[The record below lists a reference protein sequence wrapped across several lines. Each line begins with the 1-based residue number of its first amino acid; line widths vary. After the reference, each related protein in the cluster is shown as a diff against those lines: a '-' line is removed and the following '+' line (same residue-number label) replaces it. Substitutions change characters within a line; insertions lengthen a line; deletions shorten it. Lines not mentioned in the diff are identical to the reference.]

1 MTNPQGKIKLRG
13 SAITNV
19 GRVRNHNEDSIHLW
33 TGDGLVLA
41 IVADGMGGAAA
52 GEEASRIA
60 VETIMAYLD
69 VDASAPQVTNIDEDQ
84 MSSAVKEA
92 NVSIMNQAVAH
103 PRQRGMG
110 TTLTMAFVN
119 GRRAHFAHVGDS
131 RAYRV
136 NRDGE
141 IEQITSDHS
150 FVQALLDAGHITAD
164 QAETH
169 PMGNVL
175 YRALGQTS
183 DLDVDTYYTDLAVGD
198 HLVLCSDGLTR
209 HVRPPEIAS
218 TVSHHTTPNL
228 ISQQLINL
236 ANERGG
242 EDNISVI
249 VIVVEERDVTYED
262 EDETVAMPPQADA
275 DTQPETPTPKPP
287 PADQTPGND
296 GQWEARAS
304 VAEFAHPPG
313 DPRESSEE
321 PPASGAPIHDLPE
334 TGPYNPDWPEGHD
347 PLDTR

>member
-1 MTNPQGKIKLRG
+1 MTNPHGKIKLRG

-19 GRVRNHNEDSIHLW
+19 GRVRNHNEDNIHLW
-33 TGDGLVLA
+33 TGEDLLLA

-60 VETIMAYLD
+60 VETIMAYLKMNEPSTQ
-69 VDASAPQVTNIDEDQ
+69 ALEIDEDQ

-92 NVSIMNQAVAH
+92 NVSIMNQAVEH

-119 GRRAHFAHVGDS
+119 NQQATFAHVGDS

-136 NRDGE
+136 NQHGE

-183 DLDVDTYYTDLAVGD
+183 DLEVDTYYADLAIGD
-198 HLVLCSDGLTR
+198 RLVLCSDGLTR

-218 TVSHHTTPNL
+218 TVSQHTNPNL
-228 ISQQLINL
+228 MSQQLINL

-249 VIVVEERDVTYED
+249 VIMVEEQGVTFED
-262 EDETVAMPPQADA
+262 EEETVAMPPATDTDA
-275 DTQPETPTPKPP
+275 QSDTKPMPKTNPP
-287 PADQTPGND
+287 LSSAGND
-296 GQWEARAS
+296 GQWEARAGR
-304 VAEFAHPPG
+304 AEFNRTSR
-313 DPRESSEE
+313 DPRESSED
-321 PPASGAPIHDLPE
+321 PPSAAHIRNPSE
-334 TGPYNPDWPEGHD
+334 TGPYNHDWPEGRD
-347 PLDTR
+347 RLDAR